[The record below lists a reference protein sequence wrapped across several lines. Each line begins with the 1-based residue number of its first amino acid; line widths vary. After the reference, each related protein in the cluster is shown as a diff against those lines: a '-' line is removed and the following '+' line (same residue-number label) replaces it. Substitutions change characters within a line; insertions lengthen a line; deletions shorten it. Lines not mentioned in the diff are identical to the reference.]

1 MVDPTGV
8 AVIVSSLATV
18 VAGTRTWITARDKAA
33 YERARADITAE
44 EAKAALASKNR
55 ELTLLSRQNEQLQEQ
70 IDRLTTAIDRIT
82 ADGSPK

>member
-33 YERARADITAE
+33 YERARADITAG
-44 EAKAALASKNR
+44 EAKAALETKNR
-55 ELTLLSRQNEQLQEQ
+55 ELTLLSRENEQLQEH
-70 IDRLTTAIDRIT
+70 IDRLTKSIDRIT
-82 ADGSPK
+82 AGGSPQ